1 LRLRQFGAKA
11 LHRGFEPVY
20 FRLMPLRIGDTLVVR
35 LLEPGLKAGDF
46 LAQPVEYGAQAVAL
60 DRFTGDLSYRL
71 GRSARLS
78 FARCDCRLPLPS
90 GC

>member
-1 LRLRQFGAKA
+1 MRFRQFGAEA
-11 LHRGFEPVY
+11 LHRGFEPVH
-20 FRLMPLRIGDTLVVR
+20 FRLMPFRIGDTLVIC
-35 LLEPGLKAGDF
+35 LFDPCLKAGDF
-46 LAQPVEYGAQAVAL
+46 LAQPVEFGAQAVAL
-60 DRFTGDLSYRL
+60 DRFTGDLSYRF

>member
-1 LRLRQFGAKA
+1 
-11 LHRGFEPVY
+11 
-20 FRLMPLRIGDTLVVR
+20 MPLRIGDALVAR
-35 LLEPGLKAGDF
+35 FLDPCLKTGDF
-46 LAQPVEYGAQAVAL
+46 LTQPVEFGAQAVAL
-60 DRFTGDLSYRL
+60 DRFTGDLSYRF